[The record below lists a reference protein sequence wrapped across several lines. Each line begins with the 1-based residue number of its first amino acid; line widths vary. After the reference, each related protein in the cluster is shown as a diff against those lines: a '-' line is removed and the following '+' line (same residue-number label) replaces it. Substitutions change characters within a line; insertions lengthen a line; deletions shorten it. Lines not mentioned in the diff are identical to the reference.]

1 LKLKEFNEYNNGN
14 FNEFEE
20 HSPMTRMS
28 KQSERRMKSPHKRRY
43 ASKKTGPKKDNLTN
57 GFKEHSNVAPK
68 EAGSVFIPKIA

>member
-1 LKLKEFNEYNNGN
+1 
-14 FNEFEE
+14 
-20 HSPMTRMS
+20 MTRMS